1 MPLQELTGVRDL
13 TFSRW
18 HRSLPD
24 DCTWIDI
31 DSCHYC
37 RYCNSLLALFEL
49 VRSQDEWSLV
59 EDCRRKT
66 ASITRRVGIRLG
78 IPAFK
83 IAYTG
88 EPLMHAAV
96 MEVGRPQVDLMTA
109 DELGRFIDNLH
120 NCEFC
125 RQYAGGRFKRD
136 RHSLTT

>member
-31 DSCHYC
+31 DACHYC
-37 RYCNSLLALFEL
+37 RYCNSLLGLFEL
-49 VRSQDEWSLV
+49 VRSPDEWSL
-59 EDCRRKT
+59 EESCRRKV
-66 ASITRRVGIRLG
+66 ASITHRLATRAD
-78 IPAFK
+78 IPTYK

-125 RQYAGGRFKRD
+125 RRHVSGRF
-136 RHSLTT
+136 SLARRKSS